1 MLPVS
6 AVVNLTPLNLPLQRG
21 DFDIINFIDKLFKVI
36 PLLFKEGLG
45 VVTIMNNSHKTKPAY
60 KAVSNLKEKKE
71 LRKQLR
77 NNATP
82 AERKLW
88 KALQGKKL
96 DGFKFRR
103 QHSIDRYILDFFCP
117 TTNLAI
123 ELDGDS
129 HYSSKKYRKI
139 LCFSW
144 SPFQVLPFI
153 FCLGGVTYLG

>member
-1 MLPVS
+1 M
-6 AVVNLTPLNLPLQRG
+6 
-21 DFDIINFIDKLFKVI
+21 I
-36 PLLFKEGLG
+36 
-45 VVTIMNNSHKTKPAY
+45 NNSQETKPAY

-82 AERKLW
+82 AEKKLW
-88 KALQGKKL
+88 EALKGKQL

-117 TTNLAI
+117 TANLAI

-129 HYSSKKYRKI
+129 HYTDEAKEYDQIRDNYLQSVGINVIRYSNQEIYEN
-139 LCFSW
+139 LEG
-144 SPFQVLPFI
+144 VLEDI
-153 FCLGGVTYLG
+153 RSYLLPIYP

>member
-1 MLPVS
+1 M
-6 AVVNLTPLNLPLQRG
+6 T
-21 DFDIINFIDKLFKVI
+21 
-36 PLLFKEGLG
+36 
-45 VVTIMNNSHKTKPAY
+45 NNSHETKPAY

-77 NNATP
+77 NNATS
-82 AERKLW
+82 AEKKLW

-117 TTNLAI
+117 TANLAI

-129 HYSSKKYRKI
+129 HYTAEAREYDQIRDNYLQSVGITVIRYSNHE
-139 LCFSW
+139 
-144 SPFQVLPFI
+144 VLEN
-153 FCLGGVTYLG
+153 LDGVLEDIRNHLLAIYP

>member
-1 MLPVS
+1 M
-6 AVVNLTPLNLPLQRG
+6 
-21 DFDIINFIDKLFKVI
+21 FDKPMVK
-36 PLLFKEGLG
+36 
-45 VVTIMNNSHKTKPAY
+45 TMNNSDKTKPAY

-96 DGFKFRR
+96 DGFKLRR

-117 TTNLAI
+117 TANLAI

-129 HYSSKKYRKI
+129 HYTPEATQLYH
-139 LCFSW
+139 
-144 SPFQVLPFI
+144 
-153 FCLGGVTYLG
+153 